1 MTRAAI
7 SSSSA
12 MVFDLVLLLGSN
24 NERSGWRC
32 CGWQSE
38 RGRVGSGRLV
48 FVRGFS
54 AGADPEFSTLELVLS
69 HWAQDFFKRERL
81 SHTRLTNFWNRI
93 GFRKV

>member
-38 RGRVGSGRLV
+38 RGLVGSGRLV

-54 AGADPEFSTLELVLS
+54 AGADPESSTLELVLS
-69 HWAQDFFKRERL
+69 SLLALGSRFFPAGKAV
-81 SHTRLTNFWNRI
+81 SHKTHQF
-93 GFRKV
+93 